1 MGPDN
6 GVENGAENG
15 FENGL
20 DNGFD
25 IQDVGM
31 IAGFLC
37 TEEEAEE
44 EAKKL
49 KSPED
54 DMDDIMDA
62 SAIGMDMAD
71 IGLDMSSF
79 EEDEEE
85 E

>member
-15 FENGL
+15 LENGFE
-20 DNGFD
+20 NGFD

-44 EAKKL
+44 EAKKIE
-49 KSPED
+49 SPEE
-54 DMDDIMDA
+54 DIMDA

-79 EEDEEE
+79 DDEEE

>member
-15 FENGL
+15 LDNGF

-25 IQDVGM
+25 IQDVG
-31 IAGFLC
+31 IVAGFLC

-49 KSPED
+49 KDPED
-54 DMDDIMDA
+54 DVMDA
-62 SAIGMDMAD
+62 SAIGLDMGD
-71 IGLDMSSF
+71 IGLEIGSF
-79 EEDEEE
+79 DEDEEE
-85 E
+85 D

>member
-44 EAKKL
+44 EEKKL
-49 KSPED
+49 RSPEE
-54 DMDDIMDA
+54 DILDA
-62 SAIGMDMAD
+62 SAIGLDMAD

-79 EEDEEE
+79 DEEDDEE
-85 E
+85 

>member
-15 FENGL
+15 LENGFE
-20 DNGFD
+20 NGFD

-44 EAKKL
+44 EAKKI
-49 KSPED
+49 KTPEE
-54 DMDDIMDA
+54 DIMDA

-71 IGLDMSSF
+71 IGLDMSSL
-79 EEDEEE
+79 DEEE
-85 E
+85 EE

>member
-6 GVENGAENG
+6 GVENGVENGLENG
-15 FENGL
+15 FENG
-20 DNGFD
+20 FD
-25 IQDVGM
+25 IQNVGM

-44 EAKKL
+44 EERKL
-49 KSPED
+49 RGDEE
-54 DMDDIMDA
+54 DIMDA

-79 EEDEEE
+79 EEEDEEE
-85 E
+85 

>member
-44 EAKKL
+44 EAKKI
-49 KSPED
+49 KSPEE
-54 DMDDIMDA
+54 DIMDA
-62 SAIGMDMAD
+62 SSIGMDMAD

-79 EEDEEE
+79 EEEEE
-85 E
+85 EPE

>member
-25 IQDVGM
+25 IQDVGI
-31 IAGFLC
+31 IAGYLC

-49 KSPED
+49 KDPE
-54 DMDDIMDA
+54 DDIMDA
-62 SAIGMDMAD
+62 SS
-71 IGLDMSSF
+71 IGLDMSDIGLEMDSF
-79 EEDEEE
+79 DEDEEE
-85 E
+85 D